1 MTKRASGTFEVR
13 LSPQGP
19 DAHGEAALGRMSI
32 DKHFHGDLE
41 GPSRGQMLTA
51 GTEVKGSAVYVAVEK
66 VTAALHG
73 RRGTFILHHTGI
85 MNRGSA
91 ELMVSVVPDSG
102 TGDLTGIAGHMQIK
116 IADGKHL
123 YEFDYTTPD

>member
-1 MTKRASGTFEVR
+1 MTKRASGTFEVK

-32 DKHFHGDLE
+32 DKHFHGDLD

-66 VTAALHG
+66 VTATLHG
-73 RRGTFILHHTGI
+73 KSGTFILHHTGI
-85 MNRGSA
+85 MTRGSA
-91 ELMVSVVPDSG
+91 NLTVSVVPDSG
-102 TGDLTGIAGHMQIK
+102 TGELTGIAGHMQIK

-123 YEFDYTTPD
+123 YDFEYTTPD

>member
-1 MTKRASGTFEVR
+1 MTQRATGTFEVK

-32 DKHFHGDLE
+32 DKHFHGDLD

-51 GTEVKGSAVYVAVEK
+51 GTDVKGSAVYVAVEK
-66 VTAALHG
+66 VTATLHG

-91 ELMVSVVPDSG
+91 NLTVSVVPDSG
-102 TGDLTGIAGHMQIK
+102 TGELVGITGQMQIK
-116 IADGKHL
+116 IAGGKHL
-123 YEFDYTTPD
+123 YEFDYTTAD